1 MATDV
6 QPIRQRERQPPHPA
20 HPTHMRKET
29 NVIMAQLHPAH
40 PSVTPSQPR
49 SVIRITVCVALAAAI
64 LSFSPRAPQAQ
75 AARMT
80 LTVGAKGFAENDIV
94 ANMYVLLLQHAHIP
108 VNSQIKDNLASS
120 VATPALRHGD
130 IDIFPEY
137 TGTGLE
143 VILGQK
149 APHNTLSYYDKVA
162 AGYRARYNLMWLHPY
177 PMNDTQGF
185 ATTQAFAKQTGIY
198 SIADMVAKASRVR
211 LIVATEYLGR
221 ADGFPD
227 LEKVY
232 GRFKSRL
239 KGIVLLQGVGSV
251 RYAALLQGRGD
262 VTAAFTTDPDIAAHH
277 LVVLNDPKH
286 YGPPDNLAPV
296 VRNQALQAYPT
307 LRATLNQIASKITN
321 PVITS
326 LSNQV
331 VTGHKDPRAVAQRFL
346 QQQGFLK

>member
-1 MATDV
+1 
-6 QPIRQRERQPPHPA
+6 
-20 HPTHMRKET
+20 
-29 NVIMAQLHPAH
+29 MAQLHAART
-40 PSVTPSQPR
+40 SSTPSRHR
-49 SVIRITVCVALAAAI
+49 SVVRIVAYAVLAAMAVLPLI
-64 LSFSPRAPQAQ
+64 PRTSQAH

-80 LTVGAKGFAENDIV
+80 LTVGAKGFAENEIV

-149 APHNTLSYYDKVA
+149 AAHNTISYYDKVA
-162 AGYRARYNLMWLHPY
+162 AGYRARYDLIWLRPY

-185 ATTQAFAKQTGIY
+185 ATTHAFATQTGIY
-198 SIADMVAKASRVR
+198 SIADMAAKASMVR

-232 GRFKSRL
+232 GPFKSRL
-239 KGIVLLQGVGSV
+239 KGLVLLQGVGSV

-277 LVVLNDPKH
+277 LVVLSDPKH

-307 LRATLNQIASKITN
+307 LRLTLNQIASKITN
-321 PVITS
+321 PVITN

-331 VTGHKDPRAVAQRFL
+331 VTDHKDPRAVAQSFL
-346 QQQGFLK
+346 QQHGFLK